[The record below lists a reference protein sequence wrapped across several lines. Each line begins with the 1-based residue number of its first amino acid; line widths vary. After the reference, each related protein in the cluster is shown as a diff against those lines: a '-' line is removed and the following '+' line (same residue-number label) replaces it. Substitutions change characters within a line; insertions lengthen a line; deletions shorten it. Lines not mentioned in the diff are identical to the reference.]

1 MEIEILFVL
10 VFLWKVMP
18 NQFYEKHI
26 FVCENER
33 APGERVSCGRQGSGE
48 ILKLLKQKS
57 VKAGINYKFR
67 IQRAGCLD
75 RCELGPIQV
84 SYPEGKWFRLRTEE
98 DIDLLIAHYL
108 LEDSPEKYNHLV
120 VGDAE

>member
-1 MEIEILFVL
+1 MS
-10 VFLWKVMP
+10 
-18 NQFYEKHI
+18 FYEKHI

-33 APGERVSCGRQGSGE
+33 PPGERVSCGAQGSGE

-57 VKAGINYKFR
+57 AKAGIQYKFR

-84 SYPEGKWFRLRTEE
+84 SYPEGTWFRLKTEKDVE
-98 DIDLLIAHYL
+98 DLIEHYL
-108 LEDSPEKYNHLV
+108 KSNEPTKYNHLLV
-120 VGDAE
+120 SDKE